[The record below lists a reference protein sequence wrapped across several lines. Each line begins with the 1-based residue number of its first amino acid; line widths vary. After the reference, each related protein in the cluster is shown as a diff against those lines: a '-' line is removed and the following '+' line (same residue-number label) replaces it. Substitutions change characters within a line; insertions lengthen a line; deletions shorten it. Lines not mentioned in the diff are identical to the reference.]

1 LINSNS
7 LPELIWASRLG
18 ASGPGAVSFPGI
30 TLPATTLPAN
40 TVPATTVPANTV
52 PATTA
57 SATSGGTG
65 PCASVARA
73 SVARAMVTHAV
84 PRVRGEVSLVA
95 LPPRKDAVLAQLG
108 QTNIHNYMTRA
119 YAVGEGASGP
129 PRKREPV

>member
-1 LINSNS
+1 MLINSNS

-40 TVPATTVPANTV
+40 TVPANTV